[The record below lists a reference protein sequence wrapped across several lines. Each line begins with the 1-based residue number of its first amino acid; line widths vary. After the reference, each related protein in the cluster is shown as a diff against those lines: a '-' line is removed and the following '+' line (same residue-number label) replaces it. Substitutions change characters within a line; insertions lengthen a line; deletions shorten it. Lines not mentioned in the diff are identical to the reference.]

1 MQPDYK
7 KRRKTLFIF
16 CIILFVALIGLAA
29 YRHFTN
35 TSKNAS
41 KSAMA
46 PVPAVTCTIQS

>member
-1 MQPDYK
+1 MQPDYQ
-7 KRRKTLFIF
+7 KRRKILFIF

-29 YRHFTN
+29 FRHFTH

-46 PVPAVTCTIQS
+46 PVPAVTRTIQS